1 MPIFSPDRHA
11 CAPSYVKLTKQ
22 PITGGEYR
30 PLANDE
36 DSNTCAPSALSDH
49 HGSKLYT
56 QKSAIHAISDNASV
70 FIPKVVDA
78 LHLPKTANDE
88 SIDEAINET
97 ANDNTHSVPPSAE
110 TQLAQAN
117 EHPLMQA
124 IEVCKQSVHTTAKA
138 LSTAGHAVAK
148 AAKTTGHAIHTAAT
162 AVKTAW
168 QTFTNFKA
176 IQLIIKFFQSAHG
189 LWKKRMRF
197 SYAFYAIVF
206 TLLTSAEVIF
216 LQWGMYTE
224 PTYDK
229 SDEVDQTTKILN
241 SVAGQVT
248 KFVSQMWLEQKYQ
261 FLLSLFALAV
271 IYLVFVFVT
280 NRFWVATLLFGILF
294 TVYGM
299 ANSIK
304 MGLRNEPIIP
314 ADLSFVTG
322 GDSGKLLSFIPE
334 ENQSFVN
341 NVITV
346 LTWFICCCIVF
357 FIMDGRRSFIYC
369 SWKKPFAGIKNF
381 TGTLA
386 RIVAAISSIAL
397 LCSYSW
403 NLIIPGSWAYSFA
416 GSLGYTPSLFDAKTD
431 AQTNGPATTFL
442 SLTKTKVMEKPKDY
456 NRNTM
461 TQIAEKYSQQA
472 ISINNNRQNDLT
484 DNTVIMVL
492 SETFSDPTRIPGI
505 SFSIDPIPNIHAV
518 KGATTSG
525 LMLSSGYGGGTANME
540 YQALTGLSL
549 SNFDDSL
556 IVPFQQLVPNQKN
569 PYAFNQI
576 WNNRYGTDGADAVHP
591 YYQSMYLRNVDYKKF
606 GFSHLRTLDSTPSIK
621 HKDTIDYSPYVSDE
635 ETYKNIID
643 LIEKQKHPQFLQ
655 LSTMQN
661 HMPYNGWYIDNEFAD
676 ADTST
681 GLSANEYQNLETYT
695 KGLNLTDQATA
706 SFLDELNQIDRPIT
720 VIFYGDHLPSIYST
734 ADQDTENYI
743 ALHETDYF
751 IWSNSA
757 SASSGTKLDASNTA
771 FTSPNYF
778 MSLAASHMNAK
789 VSPYLALLTQLQEQI
804 PAASRIAAATGGISS
819 GDTTYLDT
827 SGNQISKKSLSK
839 DAKQLLHDYELVQYD
854 MTSGKGYLNNTDFT
868 KVQ

>member
-11 CAPSYVKLTKQ
+11 HVPSYVKLTKQ
-22 PITGGEYR
+22 PIAGGIYR

-36 DSNTCAPSALSDH
+36 DSNACAPSALSGH
-49 HGSKLYT
+49 HSSKLYT
-56 QKSAIHAISDNASV
+56 QKSAIHATSDNTSIFISGAGTLPCLLEMVSSGSVSKAEIDNNEQIASSELQ
-70 FIPKVVDA
+70 PHQPAEQPLNQVV
-78 LHLPKTANDE
+78 
-88 SIDEAINET
+88 S
-97 ANDNTHSVPPSAE
+97 
-110 TQLAQAN
+110 
-117 EHPLMQA
+117 
-124 IEVCKQSVHTTAKA
+124 VCKRAAHATAKT
-138 LSTAGHAVAK
+138 LSTAGHTAVK
-148 AAKTTGHAIHTAAT
+148 ATKVTGHAIHTAAT

-176 IQLIIKFFQSAHG
+176 IQLIIKFFRKAYG
-189 LWKKRMRF
+189 PWKKRMRF

-216 LQWGMYTE
+216 LQWGMYSE

-229 SDEVDQTTKILN
+229 GDEVDQTTKILN

-261 FLLSLFALAV
+261 FLLSLFALAI
-271 IYLVFVFVT
+271 IYLVFIFVT
-280 NRFWVATLLFGILF
+280 NRFWIATLLFGILF
-294 TVYGM
+294 TIYGT
-299 ANSIK
+299 ADNIK

-334 ENQSFVN
+334 ESQSFVN
-341 NVITV
+341 SVITV
-346 LTWFICCCIVF
+346 LAWFICCCIVF
-357 FIMDGRRSFIYC
+357 FIIDGRRSFIYC
-369 SWKKPFAGIKNF
+369 SWKRPFASIKNF
-381 TGTLA
+381 TGTLT
-386 RIVAAISSIAL
+386 RIVAAIASIAL

-403 NLIIPGSWAYSFA
+403 NLSIPGSWAYSFA
-416 GSLGYTPSLFDAKTD
+416 GSLGYTPSLFDTKID
-431 AQTNGPATTFL
+431 AQTNGPVTTFL
-442 SLTKTKVMEKPKDY
+442 SLAKTKVIEKPKDY
-456 NRNTM
+456 NRDTM
-461 TQIAEKYSQQA
+461 TKIAEKYSQQA

-484 DNTVIMVL
+484 DSTVVMIL

-505 SFSIDPIPNIHAV
+505 SFSTDPIPNIHAI
-518 KGATTSG
+518 KDTTTSG

-549 SNFDDSL
+549 SIFDDSL
-556 IVPFQQLVPNQKN
+556 IIPFQQLVPNQKN

-576 WNNRYGTDGADAVHP
+576 WNNRYGADGSDAVHP

-606 GFSHLRTLDSTPSIK
+606 GFSHLRTLDSTPSIT

-635 ETYKNIID
+635 EAYKNIID

-661 HMPYNGWYIDNEFAD
+661 HMPYTNWYIDNEFVG

-681 GLSANEYQNLETYT
+681 GLSADEYQNLETYT

-706 SFLDELNQIDRPIT
+706 SFLDELNQIDKPIT

-734 ADQDTENYI
+734 ADQDTENHV

-778 MSLAASHMNAK
+778 MSLAANHMNAK
-789 VSPYLALLTQLQEQI
+789 VSPYLALLTQLLEQI
-804 PAASRIAAATGGISS
+804 PAASRIATETGGISS
-819 GDTTYLDT
+819 GDTTYLDM

-839 DAKQLLHDYELVQYD
+839 DAKQLLRDYELVQYD
-854 MTSGKGYLNNTDFT
+854 MTAGKGYLNNTDFT

>member
-11 CAPSYVKLTKQ
+11 HVPSYVKLTKQ
-22 PITGGEYR
+22 PIAGGTYR

-36 DSNTCAPSALSDH
+36 DSNACAPSALSGH
-49 HGSKLYT
+49 HSSKLYT
-56 QKSAIHAISDNASV
+56 QKSAIHAISDNTSIFISGAGTLPCLPEMVSSGSVSKAEIDNNEQIASSELQ
-70 FIPKVVDA
+70 PHQPA
-78 LHLPKTANDE
+78 EQPLN
-88 SIDEAINET
+88 EAV
-97 ANDNTHSVPPSAE
+97 S
-110 TQLAQAN
+110 
-117 EHPLMQA
+117 
-124 IEVCKQSVHTTAKA
+124 VCKRAAHTTAKT
-138 LSTAGHAVAK
+138 LSTAGHTAVK
-148 AAKTTGHAIHTAAT
+148 ATKVTGHAIHVAVT

-168 QTFTNFKA
+168 HTFTNFKA
-176 IQLIIKFFQSAHG
+176 VQLIIKFFRKAYG
-189 LWKKRMRF
+189 PWKKRMRF

-216 LQWGMYTE
+216 LQWGMYSE

-229 SDEVDQTTKILN
+229 GDEVDQTTKILN

-248 KFVSQMWLEQKYQ
+248 KFVSQMYLEQKYQ
-261 FLLSLFALAV
+261 FLLSLFTLAV
-271 IYLVFVFVT
+271 IYLVFIFVT
-280 NRFWVATLLFGILF
+280 NRFWIATLLFGILF
-294 TVYGM
+294 TVYGT
-299 ANSIK
+299 ANSVK

-322 GDSGKLLSFIPE
+322 GDSGKLLSFIPKE
-334 ENQSFVN
+334 SQSFVN
-341 NVITV
+341 GAATV
-346 LTWFICCCIVF
+346 LVWFICCCIVF
-357 FIMDGRRSFIYC
+357 FIIDGRRSFIYC
-369 SWKKPFAGIKNF
+369 SWKRPFASIKNF
-381 TGTLA
+381 TGTLT

-403 NLIIPGSWAYSFA
+403 NLSVPGSWAHSFA
-416 GSLGYTPSLFDAKTD
+416 GSLGYTPSLFDTKID
-431 AQTNGPATTFL
+431 AQTNGPVTTFL
-442 SLTKTKVMEKPKDY
+442 SLAKTKVIEKPKDY
-456 NRNTM
+456 NRDTM

-484 DNTVIMVL
+484 DSTVVMIL

-505 SFSIDPIPNIHAV
+505 SFSTDPIPNIHAI
-518 KGATTSG
+518 KDTTTSG

-549 SNFDDSL
+549 SIFDDSL
-556 IVPFQQLVPNQKN
+556 IIPFQQLVPNQKN

-576 WNNRYGTDGADAVHP
+576 WNNRYGADGSDAVHP

-621 HKDTIDYSPYVSDE
+621 YKDTIDYSPYVSDE
-635 ETYKNIID
+635 EAYKNIID

-661 HMPYNGWYIDNEFAD
+661 HMPYTNWYIDNEFVG

-681 GLSANEYQNLETYT
+681 GLSADEYQNLETYT

-706 SFLDELNQIDRPIT
+706 SFLDELNQIDKPIT

-734 ADQDTENYI
+734 ADQDTENHV

-778 MSLAASHMNAK
+778 MSLAANHMNAK
-789 VSPYLALLTQLQEQI
+789 VSPYLALLTQLLEQI
-804 PAASRIAAATGGISS
+804 PAASRIATETGGISS
-819 GDTTYLDT
+819 GDTTYLDM

-839 DAKQLLHDYELVQYD
+839 DAKQLLRDYELVQYD
-854 MTSGKGYLNNTDFT
+854 MTAGKGYLNNTDFT

>member
-11 CAPSYVKLTKQ
+11 HVPSYVKLTKQ
-22 PITGGEYR
+22 PIAGGTYR

-36 DSNTCAPSALSDH
+36 DSNACAPSALSGH

-56 QKSAIHAISDNASV
+56 QKSAIHAISDNTSIFISGAGTLPCLPEMASSGSV
-70 FIPKVVDA
+70 SKDV
-78 LHLPKTANDE
+78 
-88 SIDEAINET
+88 IDNNSQITPSKLQPQQPTEQPLNEAV
-97 ANDNTHSVPPSAE
+97 S
-110 TQLAQAN
+110 
-117 EHPLMQA
+117 
-124 IEVCKQSVHTTAKA
+124 VCKRAAHTTAKT
-138 LSTAGHAVAK
+138 LSTAGHTAVK
-148 AAKTTGHAIHTAAT
+148 ATKVTGHAIHVAVT

-168 QTFTNFKA
+168 HTFTNFKA
-176 IQLIIKFFQSAHG
+176 VQLIIKFFRKAYG
-189 LWKKRMRF
+189 PWKKRMRF

-216 LQWGMYTE
+216 LQWGMYSE

-229 SDEVDQTTKILN
+229 GDEVDQTTKILN

-248 KFVSQMWLEQKYQ
+248 KFVSQMYLEQKYQ
-261 FLLSLFALAV
+261 FLLSLFTLAV
-271 IYLVFVFVT
+271 IYLVFIFVT
-280 NRFWVATLLFGILF
+280 NRFWIATLLFGILF
-294 TVYGM
+294 TVYGT
-299 ANSIK
+299 ANSVK

-322 GDSGKLLSFIPE
+322 GDSGKLLSFIPKE
-334 ENQSFVN
+334 SQSFVN
-341 NVITV
+341 GAATV
-346 LTWFICCCIVF
+346 LVWFICCCIVF
-357 FIMDGRRSFIYC
+357 FIIDGRRSFIYC
-369 SWKKPFAGIKNF
+369 SWKRPFASIKNF
-381 TGTLA
+381 TGTLT

-403 NLIIPGSWAYSFA
+403 NLSVPGSWAYSFA
-416 GSLGYTPSLFDAKTD
+416 GSLGYTPSLFDTKID
-431 AQTNGPATTFL
+431 AQTNGPVTTFL
-442 SLTKTKVMEKPKDY
+442 SLAKTKVIEKPKDY
-456 NRNTM
+456 NRDTM

-484 DNTVIMVL
+484 DSTVVMIL

-505 SFSIDPIPNIHAV
+505 SFSTDPIPNIHAI
-518 KGATTSG
+518 KDTTTSG

-549 SNFDDSL
+549 SIFDDSL
-556 IVPFQQLVPNQKN
+556 IIPFQQLVPNQKN

-576 WNNRYGTDGADAVHP
+576 WNNRYGADGSDAVHP

-606 GFSHLRTLDSTPSIK
+606 GFSHLRTLDSTPSIN

-635 ETYKNIID
+635 EAYKNIID

-661 HMPYNGWYIDNEFAD
+661 HMPYTNWYIDNEFVG

-681 GLSANEYQNLETYT
+681 GLSADEYQNLETYT

-706 SFLDELNQIDRPIT
+706 SFLDELNQIDKPIT

-734 ADQDTENYI
+734 ADQDTENHV

-778 MSLAASHMNAK
+778 MSLAANHMNAK
-789 VSPYLALLTQLQEQI
+789 VSPYLALLTQLLEQI
-804 PAASRIAAATGGISS
+804 PAASRIATETGGISS
-819 GDTTYLDT
+819 GDTTYLDM

-839 DAKQLLHDYELVQYD
+839 DAKQLLRDYELVQYD
-854 MTSGKGYLNNTDFT
+854 MTAGKGYLNNTDFT

>member
-11 CAPSYVKLTKQ
+11 HVPSYVKLTKQ
-22 PITGGEYR
+22 PIAGGTYR

-36 DSNTCAPSALSDH
+36 DSNACAPSALSGH

-56 QKSAIHAISDNASV
+56 QKSAIHAISDNTSIFISGAGTLPCLPEMASSGSV
-70 FIPKVVDA
+70 SKDV
-78 LHLPKTANDE
+78 
-88 SIDEAINET
+88 IDNNSQITPSKLQPQQPTEQPLNEAV
-97 ANDNTHSVPPSAE
+97 S
-110 TQLAQAN
+110 
-117 EHPLMQA
+117 
-124 IEVCKQSVHTTAKA
+124 VCKRAAHTTAKT
-138 LSTAGHAVAK
+138 LSTAGHTAVK
-148 AAKTTGHAIHTAAT
+148 ATKVTGHAIHVAVT

-168 QTFTNFKA
+168 HTFTNFKA
-176 IQLIIKFFQSAHG
+176 VQLIIKFFRKAYG
-189 LWKKRMRF
+189 PWKKRMRF

-216 LQWGMYTE
+216 LQWGMYSE

-229 SDEVDQTTKILN
+229 GDEVDQTTKILN

-248 KFVSQMWLEQKYQ
+248 KFVSQMYLEQKYQ
-261 FLLSLFALAV
+261 FLLSLFTLAV
-271 IYLVFVFVT
+271 IYLVFIFVT
-280 NRFWVATLLFGILF
+280 NRFWIATLLFGILF
-294 TVYGM
+294 TVYGT
-299 ANSIK
+299 ANSVK

-322 GDSGKLLSFIPE
+322 GDSGKLLSFIPKE
-334 ENQSFVN
+334 SQSFVN
-341 NVITV
+341 GAATV
-346 LTWFICCCIVF
+346 LVWFICCCIVF
-357 FIMDGRRSFIYC
+357 FIIDGRRSFIYC
-369 SWKKPFAGIKNF
+369 SWKRPFASIKNF
-381 TGTLA
+381 TGTLT

-403 NLIIPGSWAYSFA
+403 NLSVPGSWAYSFA
-416 GSLGYTPSLFDAKTD
+416 GSLGYTPSLFDTKID
-431 AQTNGPATTFL
+431 AQTNGPVTTFL
-442 SLTKTKVMEKPKDY
+442 SLAKTKVIEKPKDY
-456 NRNTM
+456 NRDTM

-484 DNTVIMVL
+484 DSTVVMIL

-505 SFSIDPIPNIHAV
+505 SFSTDPIPNIHAI
-518 KGATTSG
+518 KDTTTSG

-549 SNFDDSL
+549 SIFDDSL
-556 IVPFQQLVPNQKN
+556 IIPFQQLVPNQKN

-576 WNNRYGTDGADAVHP
+576 WNNRYGADGSDAVHP

-621 HKDTIDYSPYVSDE
+621 YKDTIDYSPYVSDE
-635 ETYKNIID
+635 EAYKNIID

-661 HMPYNGWYIDNEFAD
+661 HMPYTNWYIDNEFVG

-681 GLSANEYQNLETYT
+681 GLSADEYQNLETYT

-706 SFLDELNQIDRPIT
+706 SFLDELNQIDKPIT

-734 ADQDTENYI
+734 ADQDTENHV

-778 MSLAASHMNAK
+778 MSLAANHMNAK
-789 VSPYLALLTQLQEQI
+789 VSPYLALLTQLLEQI
-804 PAASRIAAATGGISS
+804 PAASRIATETGGISS
-819 GDTTYLDT
+819 GDTTYLDM

-839 DAKQLLHDYELVQYD
+839 DAKQLLRDYELVQYD
-854 MTSGKGYLNNTDFT
+854 MTAGKGYLNNTDFT